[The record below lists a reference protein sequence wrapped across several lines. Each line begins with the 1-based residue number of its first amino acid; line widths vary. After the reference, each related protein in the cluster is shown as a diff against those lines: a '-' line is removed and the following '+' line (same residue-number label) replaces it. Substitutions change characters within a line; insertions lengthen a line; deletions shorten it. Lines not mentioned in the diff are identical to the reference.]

1 MSKRRIIISRILAVV
16 CALSIFAGVFASA
29 PSKPATFSDVNPG
42 DWFYPYVT
50 EMAEIGAVS
59 GFTDDCSPG
68 KATPRMS
75 WRRSR
80 L

>member
-50 EMAEIGAVS
+50 EMEEIGAVS
-59 GFTDDCSPG
+59 GCSPG